1 QLTFACGGHHPLAE
15 QGWIT
20 RKNGRG
26 ETEWIPPPHL
36 ERGQPRVNSFH
47 HPEDMLC
54 DTEDQ
59 QDQQDQ
65 QDQADE
71 EDGAA

>member
-1 QLTFACGGHHPLAE
+1 
-15 QGWIT
+15 
-20 RKNGRG
+20 G

-59 QDQQDQ
+59 QDQADQ
-65 QDQADE
+65 QDGADE